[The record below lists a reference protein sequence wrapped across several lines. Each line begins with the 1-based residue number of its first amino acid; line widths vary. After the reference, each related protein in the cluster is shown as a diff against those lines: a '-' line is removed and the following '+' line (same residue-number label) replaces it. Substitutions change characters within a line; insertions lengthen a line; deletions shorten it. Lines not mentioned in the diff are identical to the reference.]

1 MKDFR
6 VDLRSD
12 TVTKP
17 SVAMR
22 RAMAEAEVGDDWF
35 GDDPTVHRLQERAA
49 EITGKEAALYVPTG
63 TMANQIA
70 LRLHFSGPGHLVAA
84 EPMSHV
90 ASTEVMSAAVL
101 SGIAY
106 RTVHGDRRGRI
117 TADQVRAALEPD
129 EPYDVEIVDLVC
141 LENTS
146 GHAGGTVM
154 DVDDFRAIRKVA
166 EEAGV
171 AVHLDGAR
179 IFNASAASGVDVAE
193 YAAEVDTLMFC
204 VSKGLGAPIGSLVC
218 GTTEQVREGRR
229 IKILFGGAWRQ
240 AGVIA
245 AAGLIALEEGPK
257 RLHEDH
263 ERARRLGEAVA
274 ELVPGSLDPADVETN
289 MVFADTEASMAMTPL
304 EVANRLEGHG
314 VGVSVVSGKVR
325 MVTHVDIADEDI
337 ETAIAAWRPWR
348 GTIGGSSVKLF
359 GPRYPEEIAKRI
371 PPGQRLVKT
380 VAGAAFRPG
389 PGFRRVDVEPRGE
402 RPRGQPLFADVRRAE
417 GARPGGRGGGHAL
430 RHRLVDA
437 RQHMDRRSLPRA
449 GREGRRPGRRE
460 MGDRPLRLRV
470 HLGPV
475 IGIDAGRRRAR
486 GVGPRRRAAD
496 RRARIPAPPRR
507 AQALRVEEREVA
519 PRARVLGAEQA
530 RFWEVRGYH
539 IHAEPWAEERYS
551 YQEGPAAELEP

>member
-1 MKDFR
+1 M
-6 VDLRSD
+6 DLRSD

-17 SVAMR
+17 SAAMR

-218 GTTEQVREGRR
+218 GTAEQMREGRR

-245 AAGLIALEEGPK
+245 AAGLVALEEGPK

-337 ETAIAAWRPWR
+337 ETAIAAWKAVAAA
-348 GTIGGSSVKLF
+348 IGGSPVKLF

-380 VAGAAFRPG
+380 WPVLHFG
-389 PGFRRVDVEPRGE
+389 PVPDFDESTWNLEVNGLVDNPYSLTYAELKELGPVDVEADMHCVTGWSTLDNTWTGVPFRVLAEKAGVQDDAKWVIAHCDYGYTSDLSLQSMLDDDVLVAWAHGGE
-402 RPRGQPLFADVRRAE
+402 PLTGEHGF
-417 GARPGGRGGGHAL
+417 
-430 RHRLVDA
+430 
-437 RQHMDRRSLPRA
+437 
-449 GREGRRPGRRE
+449 
-460 MGDRPLRLRV
+460 PLRLVVPKRYAWKSAKW
-470 HLGPV
+470 L
-475 IGIDAGRRRAR
+475 R
-486 GVGPRRRAAD
+486 GLEFT
-496 RRARIPAPPRR
+496 
-507 AQALRVEEREVA
+507 AQNKR
-519 PRARVLGAEQA
+519 G
-530 RFWEVRGYH
+530 FWEVRGYH

-551 YQEGPAAELEP
+551 TRKAPAPSSSRNDR